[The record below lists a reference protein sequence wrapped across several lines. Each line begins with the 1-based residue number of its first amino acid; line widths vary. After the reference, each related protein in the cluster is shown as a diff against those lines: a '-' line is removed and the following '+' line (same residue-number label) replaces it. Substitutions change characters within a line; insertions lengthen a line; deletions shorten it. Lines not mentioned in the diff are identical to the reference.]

1 MLFLQVFFD
10 LAELLLYSFFINS
23 NMGIA
28 IFNDLI
34 LALFNKTNS
43 AVINKVFLPVLF
55 SGTRSTYPLIVN
67 WITEFAEVNQIVDI
81 QLANNSKIS
90 YILNSNIIKQH
101 LSEEIIV
108 YQIIIRSG
116 RSVLITVVTCNSP
129 KL

>member
-1 MLFLQVFFD
+1 
-10 LAELLLYSFFINS
+10 
-23 NMGIA
+23 MGIA

-116 RSVLITVVTCNSP
+116 RSVLIPVVTYNSP

>member
-1 MLFLQVFFD
+1 LLFLQVFFD

>member
-1 MLFLQVFFD
+1 LLFLQVFFD

-116 RSVLITVVTCNSP
+116 RSVLIPVVTYNSP

>member
-116 RSVLITVVTCNSP
+116 RSVLIPVVTYNSP